1 MKKLVLLFIFCLTSI
16 LAFGQGFWSLKQ
28 SKTYTETTNLRTEI
42 ERDRRTK
49 KIVSITFATVKI
61 ESQTNFISVYT
72 LSGKEWIYK
81 EYLSRDKPRHYTIEI
96 NQGYKITVS
105 VIQGY
110 VSVYIKYKNQDVESY
125 DLKP

>member
-1 MKKLVLLFIFCLTSI
+1 MKKLVLLFVFVLSS
-16 LAFGQGFWSLKQ
+16 LLSYGQGFWNLKQ
-28 SKTYTETTNLRTEI
+28 PKTYTETTNNRTVI
-42 ERDRRTK
+42 EKDSRTK
-49 KIVSITFATVKI
+49 KILSVTFATVKI
-61 ESQTNFISVYT
+61 ESQTNFVSVYT

-81 EYLSRDKPRHYTIEI
+81 EYLSRDKPRHYSIDI
-96 NQGYKITVS
+96 NAGYKVTVS